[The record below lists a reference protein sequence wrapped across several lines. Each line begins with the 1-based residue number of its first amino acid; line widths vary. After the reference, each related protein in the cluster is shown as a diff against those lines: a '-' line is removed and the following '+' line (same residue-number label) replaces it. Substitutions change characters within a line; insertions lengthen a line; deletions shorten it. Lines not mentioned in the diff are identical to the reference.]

1 MPAKRATYYDKVG
14 EGRRG
19 MFITVTSLS
28 QTEPVQNRLYMSLK
42 VWSLYADLEESLGTF
57 EVSHVMVM

>member
-1 MPAKRATYYDKVG
+1 MGLLTT
-14 EGRRG
+14 
-19 MFITVTSLS
+19 ISL

-57 EVSHVMVM
+57 EVSLVMVM

>member
-14 EGRRG
+14 GGGFVGREVCLLTT
-19 MFITVTSLS
+19 ISL
-28 QTEPVQNRLYMSLK
+28 QTEPVQNMPLK

-57 EVSHVMVM
+57 EVSLVMVM